1 MSEWLDIGKLLLQ
14 YAVAPMVAVGVY
26 LFKKQQL
33 KIEELERRVGD
44 TEKMTA
50 ILNVK
55 IDSMK
60 DDLRDIKRNIARL
73 VDRT

>member
-1 MSEWLDIGKLLLQ
+1 MSEWLEMGKLLLQ
-14 YAVAPMVAVGVY
+14 YAVAPLVAVVAY

-55 IDSMK
+55 IDSLK

-73 VDRT
+73 VDKT